1 MHISNL
7 NVESRQ
13 NVSIGNCHP
22 FYMFV
27 WNKVYIFRF
36 FFFQLIAKGK
46 SIFAQQ
52 VEKMK
57 GTGAT
62 TETMMDLHEKNQQT
76 DFEDLN
82 HNFGKKSGHIICI
95 VILICIICD

>member
-1 MHISNL
+1 MHISIL
-7 NVESRQ
+7 NVESHQ
-13 NVSIGNCHP
+13 NVSIGNYHL
-22 FYMFV
+22 FYMFL
-27 WNKVYIFRF
+27 WNKVYFFR

-62 TETMMDLHEKNQQT
+62 RETMMDLHEKNQQT
-76 DFEDLN
+76 DFEDLK
-82 HNFGKKSGHIICI
+82 HHFGKKSCHIICI
-95 VILICIICD
+95 VILKCIICD